1 MSNNKQ
7 IRMLDELQ
15 GLLEKQIELARQG
28 DSAGEQIERL
38 GRQVDCLVEKISHGR
53 VLERLEFE
61 GRRKQLQKSYEDLRL
76 VITAQ
81 KADVADKLNRVR
93 KGKRTIETYRNNI

>member
-1 MSNNKQ
+1 
-7 IRMLDELQ
+7 MLDELQ

-61 GRRKQLQKSYEDLRL
+61 GRRKQLQKSYENLCL
-76 VITAQ
+76 ALTAQ
-81 KADVADKLNRVR
+81 KADVSERLNCVR
-93 KGKRTIETYRNNI
+93 KGRKTIETYRSNI

>member
-1 MSNNKQ
+1 MSNNEQ

-38 GRQVDCLVEKISHGR
+38 GRQADCLVQKISRGR
-53 VLERLEFE
+53 ILERTECQSQ
-61 GRRKQLQKSYEDLRL
+61 RRQLRKYYENLCL
-76 VITAQ
+76 ALTAQ
-81 KADVADKLNRVR
+81 KADAAEKLNRVR
-93 KGKRTIETYRNNI
+93 KGRKTIDTYRSNI